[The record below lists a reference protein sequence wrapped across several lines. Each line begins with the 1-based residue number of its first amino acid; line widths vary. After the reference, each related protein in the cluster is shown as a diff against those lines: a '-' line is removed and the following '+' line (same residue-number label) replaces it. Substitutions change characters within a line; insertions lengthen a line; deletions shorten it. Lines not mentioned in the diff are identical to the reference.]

1 MITPYLRPP
10 ALPGRFFW
18 PRPVRSSPAS
28 IRRERRLKVCE
39 TRRPACND
47 IAQHAEYQYASQ
59 VSLPPESFVKDA
71 HDMPGHLA
79 RRFQQI
85 AVAVF
90 LAEIEEAGYDLTPV
104 QYAALAAVSANHGID
119 QVTLAGLIAYDRTT
133 ITGVVDRL
141 VQKGLVARHESSRDR
156 RARELKITDAGRRT
170 LRSVTPAV
178 EAAQRILLRGLTEK
192 EAKELVRLLQKAIA
206 AGNELSRAPLR
217 DAATG

>member
-1 MITPYLRPP
+1 M
-10 ALPGRFFW
+10 
-18 PRPVRSSPAS
+18 
-28 IRRERRLKVCE
+28 
-39 TRRPACND
+39 
-47 IAQHAEYQYASQ
+47 
-59 VSLPPESFVKDA
+59 KDV

-90 LAEIEEAGYDLTPV
+90 LAEVEDAGYDLTPV
-104 QYAALAAVSANHGID
+104 QYAALAAVSASPGID

-141 VQKGLVARHESSRDR
+141 VQKGLVARHAKRGDR

-170 LRSVTPAV
+170 LRGITPAV
-178 EAAQRILLRGLTEK
+178 EAAQQIMLRGLTDS

-206 AGNELSRAPLR
+206 AGNALSRAPLR
-217 DAATG
+217 GTATR

>member
-1 MITPYLRPP
+1 MT
-10 ALPGRFFW
+10 
-18 PRPVRSSPAS
+18 
-28 IRRERRLKVCE
+28 
-39 TRRPACND
+39 
-47 IAQHAEYQYASQ
+47 
-59 VSLPPESFVKDA
+59 DA

-90 LAEIEEAGYDLTPV
+90 LAEVEGAGYDLTPV
-104 QYAALAAVSANHGID
+104 QYAALAAVSTNQGID

-133 ITGVVDRL
+133 ITGVIDRL